1 MGVHGKQ
8 IKTKM
13 KTTELIRERLEAH
26 GDNHKL
32 TLDWEKL
39 DAILAEA
46 EALER
51 ENTTLAYSEGWHD
64 GQDVIIAQI
73 KHIDKGGDALGQQF
87 YAAL

>member
-1 MGVHGKQ
+1 
-8 IKTKM
+8 M

-26 GDNHKL
+26 GNKQNL
-32 TLDWEKL
+32 TIDWEKF
-39 DAILAEA
+39 DVILAEA

-73 KHIDKGGDALGQQF
+73 KHIDKGGDALGHQF

>member
-1 MGVHGKQ
+1 
-8 IKTKM
+8 M

-26 GDNHKL
+26 GDKHQL
-32 TLDWEKL
+32 TLDWEKF

-51 ENTTLAYSEGWHD
+51 DNIVMAYSEGWHD

-73 KHIDKGGDALGQQF
+73 KHIDKGGDALGQQY
-87 YAAL
+87 YAEL

>member
-1 MGVHGKQ
+1 MGVYGKQ
-8 IKTKM
+8 KQTQM

-26 GDNHKL
+26 GNKQNL
-32 TLDWEKL
+32 TIDWEKF
-39 DAILAEA
+39 DTILAEA

-73 KHIDKGGDALGQQF
+73 KHIDKGGDALGHQF

>member
-26 GDNHKL
+26 GDKNNL
-32 TLDWEKL
+32 TIDWEKF

-73 KHIDKGGDALGQQF
+73 KHIDKGGDALGHQF

>member
-1 MGVHGKQ
+1 
-8 IKTKM
+8 M

-26 GDNHKL
+26 GDKQQL
-32 TLDWEKL
+32 TIDWEKL

-64 GQDVIIAQI
+64 GRHEIIAQI
-73 KHIDKGGDALGQQF
+73 KHIDKGGDALGHQF

>member
-1 MGVHGKQ
+1 
-8 IKTKM
+8 M

-26 GDNHKL
+26 GNKHQL
-32 TLDWEKL
+32 TIDWEKF

-64 GQDVIIAQI
+64 GQDVVIAQI

>member
-8 IKTKM
+8 KQTKM

-26 GDNHKL
+26 GNKHQL
-32 TLDWEKL
+32 TIDWEKF

-51 ENTTLAYSEGWHD
+51 ENTTLAYSEGWRD

-73 KHIDKGGDALGQQF
+73 KHIDKGGDALGHQF

>member
-1 MGVHGKQ
+1 
-8 IKTKM
+8 M
-13 KTTELIRERLEAH
+13 KTTELIRTRLEAH
-26 GDNHKL
+26 GNKQNL
-32 TLDWEKL
+32 TIDWEKF

-51 ENTTLAYSEGWHD
+51 ENTTLAYSEGWRD

-73 KHIDKGGDALGQQF
+73 KHIDKGGDALGHQF

>member
-1 MGVHGKQ
+1 
-8 IKTKM
+8 M
-13 KTTELIRERLEAH
+13 KTTEFIRERLEAR
-26 GDNHKL
+26 GDKHQL
-32 TLDWEKL
+32 TLKWEKL
-39 DAILAEA
+39 DAILVEA

-73 KHIDKGGDALGQQF
+73 KHIDKGGDALGHQF

>member
-1 MGVHGKQ
+1 
-8 IKTKM
+8 M

-26 GDNHKL
+26 GDKHQL
-32 TLDWEKL
+32 TIDWEKF

-51 ENTTLAYSEGWHD
+51 ENIVMAYSEGWHD

-73 KHIDKGGDALGQQF
+73 KHIDKGGDALGQQY
-87 YAAL
+87 YAEL